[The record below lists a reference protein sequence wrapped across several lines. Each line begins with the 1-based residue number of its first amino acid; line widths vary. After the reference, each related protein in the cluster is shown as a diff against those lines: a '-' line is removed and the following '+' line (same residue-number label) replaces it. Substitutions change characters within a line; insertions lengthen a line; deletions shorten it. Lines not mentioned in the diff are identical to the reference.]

1 MTPNFTRPVVTAA
14 TLATLLGLSA
24 CAGAAPVEP
33 ETSGVERQV
42 VTVSQADAVGDVV
55 RATDQ
60 FGLTLLKSAPLE
72 QNAVVSPA
80 SAVIALSMLAEGA
93 AGETASR
100 FDAVLGAAGSDRTDA
115 VNALQAA
122 LEEYAGDPAVVQDK
136 ELPEQ
141 PVVHVANQVVLDSG
155 FTARPQ
161 FLDALGA
168 GYGAGVLVTDLGN
181 KQGKN
186 ALDAWVKKNTGGLI
200 EESAI
205 EPRDDLRLVLQNA
218 TVYAAA
224 WQIPF
229 HEGLTSEQQFTL
241 GAGDLVD
248 VDMMSQ
254 VAEFQYAEAQGW
266 QAVRL
271 PYTSGFHMDVLL
283 PPQGTDPAVITP
295 ELKDE
300 LSAKLSDASAVR
312 VDLSIPKVD
321 IESGALDLKPAL
333 ESVGLGDLFA
343 ASGPDF
349 SGISEEDLYLAQAV
363 QQAVL
368 AIDEA
373 GTIAVAVTELAM
385 AGSSAPLAEELKVF
399 RTDRPF
405 LVAIEHTQTTWPL
418 FIAAIRDPRH

>member
-1 MTPNFTRPVVTAA
+1 MTPNMTRPVVAAA
-14 TLATLLGLSA
+14 TLAALLGVTA
-24 CAGAAPVEP
+24 CAGAAPVEL
-33 ETSGVERQV
+33 EISDVARKV
-42 VTVSQADAVGDVV
+42 VTVSQVNSVDEVV
-55 RATDQ
+55 AATDQ
-60 FGLTLLKSAPLE
+60 FGLSLLKSAPPE

-93 AGETASR
+93 AGETASQ

-115 VNALQAA
+115 VNALLAA
-122 LEEYAGDPAVVQDK
+122 LEEYSGDPAVVQDK
-136 ELPEQ
+136 EPPEQ
-141 PVVHVANQVVLDSG
+141 PVLHVANQVVLDSG

-168 GYGAGVLVTDLGN
+168 GYGAGVLVTDLSN
-181 KQGKN
+181 KQGKKT
-186 ALDAWVKKNTGGLI
+186 LDTWVKENTGGLI

-205 EPRDDLRLVLQNA
+205 TSRDDLRLVLQNA
-218 TVYAAA
+218 TVFAAA
-224 WQIPF
+224 WQMPF
-229 HEGLTSEQQFTL
+229 QEYSTAQQQFTL

-254 VAEFQYAEAQGW
+254 VAEFRYAEAQGW

-283 PPQGTDPAVITP
+283 PPQGTDPGLIPA
-295 ELKDE
+295 ELKQE

-333 ESVGLGDLFA
+333 ESVGLGGLFA

-385 AGSSAPLAEELKVF
+385 TGSSAPLAEEVKVF
-399 RTDRPF
+399 RADRPF
-405 LVAIEHTQTTWPL
+405 LVAIEHTDTAWPL
-418 FIAAIRDPRH
+418 FVAAIRDPRN